1 MPRPMPRDAPVMR
14 AVRPLKSMLMVMAAM
29 FTSRAVLSSL
39 INRLRAWHLSL
50 ACTAMSDWTPE
61 VEELRRREAM
71 AEHMGGAEK
80 VARQHSRGKMDARAR
95 LAALVDPGSLREIGK
110 IAGRATYD
118 ADGALLDLAASNFIF
133 GRANINGRP
142 VVASADD
149 FTVRGGAA
157 DAALH
162 RKFVQCEAM
171 AHEMQLPLIRM
182 IDGTGGGGS
191 VKTLEDMGYT
201 YIPHVPGWDHIIT
214 NLDTVPV
221 VALSLGPTAGLGAAR
236 VVASHYSVMVRGL
249 SQLFAAGPAVAA
261 AIGDTLDR
269 EELGGVEV
277 HARNGVVDDEV
288 ASEAEAFAAARRFL
302 SYLPSSV
309 HGLAERATPTDRVD
323 RRDQSLLSAVP
334 RDAKQV
340 YSMRRILDGVVDKGS
355 LFEMGSRW
363 GRAAITAFAR
373 LDGWPV
379 AVLASD
385 PSFLGGSWDAKTSE
399 KAERF
404 VKLADQFRLPIV
416 HLVDN
421 PGFMI
426 GGEAERAGTIRY
438 GVNAMNAIYR
448 AQVPLASMVIR
459 RAYGIAGS
467 AMSNAERFQYRF
479 AWPSGD
485 WGSLPI
491 EGGVE
496 VAYKS
501 ELEAAADPAAH
512 LAAIRERLNRVRSP
526 FRTAE
531 KFGVEDIIDP
541 RDTRPLLC
549 EFAELAWA
557 KLGVR

>member
-1 MPRPMPRDAPVMR
+1 MTWQDEIDELNHRR
-14 AVRPLKSMLMVMAAM
+14 A
-29 FTSRAVLSSL
+29 
-39 INRLRAWHLSL
+39 L
-50 ACTAMSDWTPE
+50 ADQ
-61 VEELRRREAM
+61 
-71 AEHMGGAEK
+71 MGGSEK
-80 VARQHSRGKMDARAR
+80 VARQHGRGKMDARAR
-95 LAALVDPGSLREIGK
+95 IAALVDPGSFREIGK
-110 IAGRATYD
+110 IAGRGSYD
-118 ADGALLDLAASNFIF
+118 ENGNLAGFAASNFIF
-133 GRANINGRP
+133 GRADVNGRP
-142 VVASADD
+142 IVVSADD

-171 AHEMQLPLIRM
+171 AHEMRLPLVRM

-191 VKTLEDMGYT
+191 VKTLETMGYT
-201 YIPHVPGWDHIIT
+201 YVPMVPGWGDIVT
-214 NLDTVPV
+214 NLETVPV
-221 VALSLGPTAGLGAAR
+221 VALALGPTAGLGAAR
-236 VVASHYSVMVRGL
+236 TVASHYSVMVKGL

-261 AIGDTLDR
+261 AIGESVDK
-269 EELGGVEV
+269 EGLGGT
-277 HARNGVVDDEV
+277 HIHCRNGVVDEEV
-288 ASEAEAFAAARRFL
+288 ASEAEAFAVARRFL

-309 HGLAERATPTDRVD
+309 DGLAERTACDDPAD
-323 RRDQSLLSAVP
+323 RRDAALLSTVP
-334 RDAKQV
+334 RNPAQV
-340 YSMRRILDGVVDKGS
+340 YAMRRVLDQVFDQASV
-355 LFEMGSRW
+355 FEMGRRW
-363 GRAAITAFAR
+363 GRAVITAFAR
-373 LDGWPV
+373 LNGWPV

-385 PSFLGGSWDAKTSE
+385 PSYLGGSWEAKTSE

-426 GGEAERAGTIRY
+426 GADAERAGTIRY

-448 AQVPLASMVIR
+448 ARVPLASVIVR

-501 ELEAAADPAAH
+501 ELESSADPASH
-512 LAAIRERLNRVRSP
+512 LEDIRARLNKVRSP

-531 KFGVEDIIDP
+531 HFAVEDIIDP

-557 KLGVR
+557 KLATAAR

>member
-1 MPRPMPRDAPVMR
+1 
-14 AVRPLKSMLMVMAAM
+14 
-29 FTSRAVLSSL
+29 
-39 INRLRAWHLSL
+39 
-50 ACTAMSDWTPE
+50 MSWKKE
-61 VEELRRREAM
+61 VEELGLRRAM
-71 AEHMGGAEK
+71 AEKMGGEEK
-80 VARQHSRGKMDARAR
+80 VARQHGRGKMDARAR
-95 LAALVDPGSLREIGK
+95 LAAIVDPGSFREIGK
-110 IAGRATYD
+110 IAGRGRYG
-118 ADGALLDLAASNFIF
+118 ADGELEDLAASNFIF
-133 GRANINGRP
+133 GRANVDGRP

-171 AHEMQLPLIRM
+171 AHEYRLPLIRM

-201 YIPHVPGWDHIIT
+201 YIPAVPGWDQIIA

-221 VALSLGPTAGLGAAR
+221 VALALGPTAGLGAAR
-236 VVASHYSVMVRGL
+236 VVASHYSIMVRGL

-269 EELGGVEV
+269 EELGGVDV
-277 HARNGVVDDEV
+277 HTRNGVVDDEV

-302 SYLPSSV
+302 SYLPSSI
-309 HGLAERATPTDRVD
+309 HERAARTECRDPVG
-323 RRDQSLLSAVP
+323 RREESLLSVVP
-334 RDAKQV
+334 REAKMV
-340 YSMRRILDGVVDKGS
+340 YSMRRIANAVFDQGS
-355 LFEMGSRW
+355 FFEMGARW
-363 GRAAITAFAR
+363 GRAVITAFAR
-373 LDGWPV
+373 LDGYPV

-404 VKLADQFRLPIV
+404 VKMADQFRLPIV

-426 GGEAERAGTIRY
+426 GGEAERTGTIRY
-438 GVNAMNAIYR
+438 GVQAMNAIYR
-448 AQVPLASMVIR
+448 ASVPLASVVVR

-501 ELEAAADPAAH
+501 ELEAAEDPAAH
-512 LAAIRERLNRVRSP
+512 LEAIRARLNRVRSP

-531 KFGVEDIIDP
+531 KYGVEDIIDP

-549 EFAELAWA
+549 EFAELAWRVL
-557 KLGVR
+557 K

>member
-1 MPRPMPRDAPVMR
+1 
-14 AVRPLKSMLMVMAAM
+14 
-29 FTSRAVLSSL
+29 
-39 INRLRAWHLSL
+39 
-50 ACTAMSDWTPE
+50 MSWNKE
-61 VEELRRREAM
+61 VEEIARRREM
-71 AEHMGGAEK
+71 AEKMGGEEK
-80 VARQHSRGKMDARAR
+80 VTRQHGRGKMDARAR
-95 LAALVDPGSLREIGK
+95 LAAIVDERSFREIGK
-110 IAGRATYD
+110 IAGRGSYD
-118 ADGALLDLAASNFIF
+118 EKGELIDLAASNFIF
-133 GRANINGRP
+133 GRANIEGRP

-171 AHEMQLPLIRM
+171 AHELRLPLIRM

-221 VALSLGPTAGLGAAR
+221 VALALGPTAGLGAAR
-236 VVASHYSVMVRGL
+236 VVASHYSIMVRGL

-269 EELGGVEV
+269 EELGGSDV
-277 HARNGVVDDEV
+277 HTRNGVVDEEV
-288 ASEAEAFAAARRFL
+288 ASEAEAFVTARRFL
-302 SYLPSSV
+302 SYLPSSI
-309 HGLAERATPTDRVD
+309 HGRAARTACSDPVD
-323 RRDQSLLSAVP
+323 RREEALLSIVP
-334 RDAKQV
+334 REPKQV
-340 YSMRRILDGVVDKGS
+340 YSMRRILEAVVDKDS
-355 LFEMGSRW
+355 LFIMGGRW
-363 GRAAITAFAR
+363 GQAAITAFAR
-373 LDGWPV
+373 LGGYPV

-385 PSFLGGSWDAKTSE
+385 PAFLGGSWDAKTSE

-426 GGEAERAGTIRY
+426 GGEAERTGTIRY
-438 GVNAMNAIYR
+438 GVQAMNAIYR
-448 AQVPLASMVIR
+448 ATVPLASVVVR

-501 ELEAAADPAAH
+501 ELEAAEDPAAH

-549 EFAELAWA
+549 EFADLAWRT
-557 KLGVR
+557 LM

>member
-1 MPRPMPRDAPVMR
+1 
-14 AVRPLKSMLMVMAAM
+14 
-29 FTSRAVLSSL
+29 
-39 INRLRAWHLSL
+39 
-50 ACTAMSDWTPE
+50 MSDWTPE
-61 VEELRRREAM
+61 IDELARRRAM
-71 AEHMGGAEK
+71 ALKMGGAEK
-80 VARQHSRGKMDARAR
+80 VARQHARGKMDARAR
-95 LAALVDPGSLREIGK
+95 IAALVDAGSFREIGQ
-110 IAGRATYD
+110 IAGRGHYD
-118 ADGALLDLAASNFIF
+118 ADGTLVDLAASNFIF
-133 GRANINGRP
+133 GRADIDGRP

-171 AHEMQLPLIRM
+171 AHSYRLPLIRM

-191 VKTLEDMGYT
+191 VRTLEDMGYT
-201 YIPHVPGWDHIIT
+201 YIPHVPGWAEIIA

-221 VALSLGPTAGLGAAR
+221 VALALGPTAGLGAAR
-236 VVASHYSVMVRGL
+236 TVASHYSIMVRGL
-249 SQLFAAGPAVAA
+249 SQVFAAGPAVAA

-269 EELGGVEV
+269 EELGGVDV
-277 HARNGVVDDEV
+277 HTRNGVVDDEV
-288 ASEAEAFAAARRFL
+288 ASEAEAFVAARRFL
-302 SYLPSSV
+302 SYLPSSI
-309 HGLAERATPTDRVD
+309 HGLAARSAPIDPVD
-323 RRDQSLLSAVP
+323 RRDQSLLSLVP
-334 RDAKQV
+334 RDARQV
-340 YSMRRILDGVVDKGS
+340 YSMRKLLASVVDAGS
-355 LFEMGSRW
+355 LFEMGGRW
-363 GRAAITAFAR
+363 GRAVITAFAR

-426 GGEAERAGTIRY
+426 GGEAERTGTIRY
-438 GVNAMNAIYR
+438 GVQAMNAIYR
-448 AQVPLASMVIR
+448 ATVPLASVVIR

-501 ELEAAADPAAH
+501 ELEAAADPTAH
-512 LAAIRERLNRVRSP
+512 LDAIRARLNQVRSP

-531 KFGVEDIIDP
+531 RFGVEDIIDP

-549 EFAELAWA
+549 EFADLAWRA
-557 KLGVR
+557 LGAAATGK

>member
-1 MPRPMPRDAPVMR
+1 
-14 AVRPLKSMLMVMAAM
+14 
-29 FTSRAVLSSL
+29 
-39 INRLRAWHLSL
+39 
-50 ACTAMSDWTPE
+50 MSDWTPE
-61 VEELRRREAM
+61 VEDLARRRAM
-71 AEHMGGAEK
+71 AEKMGGAEK

-95 LAALVDPGSLREIGK
+95 LTALVDPGSFREIGK
-110 IAGRATYD
+110 IAGRGAYD
-118 ADGALLDLAASNFIF
+118 EDGNLVDLAASNFIF
-133 GRANINGRP
+133 GRADIDGRP

-162 RKFVQCEAM
+162 RKFVQCEGL
-171 AHEMQLPLIRM
+171 AHEYRLPLIRM

-201 YIPHVPGWDHIIT
+201 YIPMVPGWGEIIA

-221 VALSLGPTAGLGAAR
+221 VALALGPTAGLGAAR
-236 VVASHYSVMVRGL
+236 TVASHYSVMVRGL

-269 EELGGVEV
+269 EELGGVDV
-277 HARNGVVDDEV
+277 HTRNGVVDDEV

-302 SYLPSSV
+302 SYLPSSIDR
-309 HGLAERATPTDRVD
+309 LAERTTPTDRID

-340 YSMRRILDGVVDKGS
+340 YSMRKILGSVVDKGS
-355 LFEMGSRW
+355 LFEMGRRW
-363 GRAAITAFAR
+363 GQAAITAFAR

-404 VKLADQFRLPIV
+404 VKLADQFRLPVV

-426 GGEAERAGTIRY
+426 GGEAERTGTIRY
-438 GVNAMNAIYR
+438 GVQAMNAIYR
-448 AQVPLASMVIR
+448 AKVPLASVVIR

-501 ELEAAADPAAH
+501 ELEVAEDPAAH
-512 LAAIRERLNRVRSP
+512 LAAIRERLNKVRSP

-531 KFGVEDIIDP
+531 RFGVEDIIDP

-549 EFAELAWA
+549 EFAGLAWR
-557 KLGVR
+557 KLGAS